1 MFFWIPYLTE
11 RYSSLPKT
19 IKCKPRVLSDIIDEY
34 LRTNRIKL
42 TSEWR
47 FPLNRQPFQH
57 SGSYFNMEW
66 LGDREYPVFILP
78 KGIYLYTY
86 SQNDKTKDDVSFM
99 KTRLFNMETP
109 DIKQSYKFFYPIPY
123 IAETGVS
130 GKSYDMCFIC
140 KTTQEIRLICMIA
153 PSVLNRQDSY
163 DFGKISTYKGKEIPY
178 FDKGFMYRDS
188 YDDPHMTVEFQQKY
202 HIQGYIAI
210 AGMDS
215 FSHGKKWDLFEG
227 RGKISGFTE
236 DVLKTAIYKSAFNA
250 HRNEDPVNSF
260 FQTFCSIEATFGVP
274 EIVLSPLSTMY
285 YNYFSTSDRRERL
298 QELYRTEPRQCMNY
312 ECVEIVR
319 NVEDLPSVIQK
330 QAVCEFDLYPLFH
343 MDQTLVSNC
352 HPMTLWTELRP
363 NHLDFQSSTSTC
375 KIETV
380 GYHRLMM
387 TLNKTKKKSAGIA
400 MSITTQPRYLQTS
413 RKYVLHLQKKT
424 FEKYQFG
431 EYEYWFGMAN
441 KIPIIIIR

>member
-1 MFFWIPYLTE
+1 MYA
-11 RYSSLPKT
+11 R
-19 IKCKPRVLSDIIDEY
+19 
-34 LRTNRIKL
+34 
-42 TSEWR
+42 
-47 FPLNRQPFQH
+47 
-57 SGSYFNMEW
+57 
-66 LGDREYPVFILP
+66 
-78 KGIYLYTY
+78 
-86 SQNDKTKDDVSFM
+86 
-99 KTRLFNMETP
+99 
-109 DIKQSYKFFYPIPY
+109 
-123 IAETGVS
+123 
-130 GKSYDMCFIC
+130 
-140 KTTQEIRLICMIA
+140 
-153 PSVLNRQDSY
+153 
-163 DFGKISTYKGKEIPY
+163 TYKENEKHRYI
-178 FDKGFMYRDS
+178 YRES
-188 YDDPHMTVEFQQKY
+188 NSAENV
-202 HIQGYIAI
+202 
-210 AGMDS
+210 S
-215 FSHGKKWDLFEG
+215 WDHEH
-227 RGKISGFTE
+227 S
-236 DVLKTAIYKSAFNA
+236 S
-250 HRNEDPVNSF
+250 

-285 YNYFSTSDRRERL
+285 YNYFTTSDRRERL

-319 NVEDLPSVIQK
+319 NLADLPSVIQK

-387 TLNKTKKKSAGIA
+387 TLNETKKKSAGTATI
-400 MSITTQPRYLQTS
+400 ITRQQYPPTS
-413 RKYVLHLQKKT
+413 RYYVLHLQKKT